1 MKLIFKIILFSLWI
15 LIYSC
20 STKSLDSNTLEKIYY
35 ENNVIKAVISKKD
48 GKLNGVSNYYD
59 INSNLINSVNYMNN
73 LLHGFWIEYFENG
86 VVKYKVLY
94 NYGLKDGSEIWY
106 YDNSNIKSEVVY
118 DNGEIISDILR
129 WDYDGNIIIK

>member
-20 STKSLDSNTLEKIYY
+20 STKSLDSNNLEKIYY

-73 LLHGFWIEYFENG
+73 LLHGYWTEYFENG
-86 VVKYKVLY
+86 VIKYKVLY

-106 YDNSNIKSEVVY
+106 YDNGNIKSEVVY
-118 DNGEIISDILR
+118 DNGEIISEILR